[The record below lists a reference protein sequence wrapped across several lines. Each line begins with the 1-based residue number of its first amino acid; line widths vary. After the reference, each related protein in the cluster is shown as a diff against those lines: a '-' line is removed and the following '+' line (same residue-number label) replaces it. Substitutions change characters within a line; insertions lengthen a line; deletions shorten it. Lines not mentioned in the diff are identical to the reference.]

1 MIIMNNYFGIGIDA
15 DLSLDFHNARSENPS
30 KFNSRIHNKGVYFKI
45 GLRKMINR
53 TICKDLHKQI
63 VVIADGKIV
72 ILPPIEGLV
81 VLNILSWGGGANP
94 WNAEKHDDEFVKP
107 THYDGLLEIVGI
119 SGVVH
124 MGQIYSGLGTG
135 IRLAQAAHLK
145 IWLKSELPIQ
155 VDGEPFIHPPGQI
168 TVLRSALSANMLRK
182 VKRPKRIPG
191 TEDYGLNQLSSTTD
205 QQYQNSIQQYS
216 TIRLHDFSSSSDY
229 SSLNVIQNIKEDL
242 QLPINKLNMD
252 PFISDTPT
260 YSKPIINLTSKP
272 IYNKVNTPTNTVQSS
287 TVSAVHSNDNDNTA
301 VYHQGSLTNTLNQL
315 SLGSNI
321 RSQ

>member
-1 MIIMNNYFGIGIDA
+1 
-15 DLSLDFHNARSENPS
+15 
-30 KFNSRIHNKGVYFKI
+30 
-45 GLRKMINR
+45 
-53 TICKDLHKQI
+53 
-63 VVIADGKIV
+63 
-72 ILPPIEGLV
+72 
-81 VLNILSWGGGANP
+81 
-94 WNAEKHDDEFVKP
+94 
-107 THYDGLLEIVGI
+107 
-119 SGVVH
+119 
-124 MGQIYSGLGTG
+124 
-135 IRLAQAAHLK
+135 
-145 IWLKSELPIQ
+145 
-155 VDGEPFIHPPGQI
+155 
-168 TVLRSALSANMLRK
+168 MLRK
-182 VKRPKRIPG
+182 VKRPKRRPG

-260 YSKPIINLTSKP
+260 YSKPVINLTSKS

-321 RSQ
+321 RSQEVLSSSSSVNLSSSLLRICSYTTLSGDDSV